1 MQKKI
6 ISIIS
11 IIILLGVVIIGF
23 WFYKKNGHSPFIFAK
38 VSKGTV
44 FQRVSETGEVEV
56 PKEKKLGF
64 KVSGKIAKIFV
75 KEGEKVRKGQK
86 LAELENKDLFLQLEE
101 AKAVLDLK
109 QANYEKLITGAK
121 KEEIKVKESSVLEAQ
136 TEFEKAQQNLK
147 DVLAENQQ
155 KLDSVYKKALCI
167 LDEAH
172 LAIYNSYNTIVELQN
187 EYFPP
192 SNGYSMQVI
201 EEKDKI
207 KNNLRRSGKLIE
219 KAKNSENYQDIDKA
233 LTQLK
238 EYLQDTNLSLTTVR
252 DIVNNNIYRDMVS
265 DTYKSSLDERKTSVV
280 SAFRKV
286 VDVIQEISKTKT
298 ENESK
303 ENNAKAEVS
312 RTKARLE
319 KAKDELSL
327 IKSKARKEDIDSA
340 LAEIRKA
347 KANISLIESKIED
360 TIIKS
365 EEEGVISEVLKE
377 EGEIVSPGEKV
388 FTFIPIAP
396 YQIKVDIYEEDIVK
410 VKPGQEVE
418 ISLTAFPDSP
428 LKGRVS
434 SISPAEKIIDGVVYY
449 EVTIEFVEKREGIK
463 PGMTA
468 DIVINTAK
476 KENVLVVPKEAVEE
490 IDSKKIVQVKKGD
503 KVLKQEIKTGLEGE
517 DFYEVISGLK
527 EGDEVVIGVKE
538 S

>member
-1 MQKKI
+1 MKKKI
-6 ISIIS
+6 ISVIS
-11 IIILLGVVIIGF
+11 IILLLGVAIGF
-23 WFYKKNGHSPFIFAK
+23 LLYKKNGQSPFIFAK

-75 KEGEKVRKGQK
+75 KEGEEVKKGQK

-121 KEEIKVKESSVLEAQ
+121 KEEIKVKEANVLEAQ

-155 KLDSVYKKALCI
+155 KLDTVYKKALCI

-172 LAIYNSYNTIVELQN
+172 LAIYNSYNTVVELQSD
-187 EYFPP
+187 YFPP

-207 KNNLRRSGKLIE
+207 KNNLKRGGKLIE
-219 KAKNSENYQDIDKA
+219 KAKNSESYQDIDKA
-233 LTQLK
+233 LSQLK
-238 EYLQDTNLSLTTVR
+238 KYLQDTNLSLTTVR

-280 SAFRKV
+280 GTFRKV
-286 VDVIQEISKTKT
+286 VDVIQEISNTKT
-298 ENESK
+298 ENKSK

-388 FTFIPIAP
+388 FTFIPTAP

-418 ISLTAFPDSP
+418 ISLTAFPNSP
-428 LKGRVS
+428 LKGKVS

-449 EVTIEFVEKREGIK
+449 EVTIEFIEKREGIK

-468 DIVINTAK
+468 DIIINTAK
-476 KENVLVVPKEAVEE
+476 KENVLIVPKEAVEE

-503 KVLKQEIKTGLEGE
+503 KILKQEIKTGLEGE
-517 DFYEVISGLK
+517 DYYEVISGLK

>member
-11 IIILLGVVIIGF
+11 IIILLGVVIGF
-23 WFYKKNGHSPFIFAK
+23 WLYKKNGQSPFIFAK

-75 KEGEKVRKGQK
+75 KEGEEVRKGQK

-207 KNNLRRSGKLIE
+207 KNNLRRGGKLIE
-219 KAKNSENYQDIDKA
+219 KAKNSESYQDIDKA

-327 IKSKARKEDIDSA
+327 IKSKARKEDIDS
-340 LAEIRKA
+340 
-347 KANISLIESKIED
+347 
-360 TIIKS
+360 
-365 EEEGVISEVLKE
+365 
-377 EGEIVSPGEKV
+377 
-388 FTFIPIAP
+388 
-396 YQIKVDIYEEDIVK
+396 
-410 VKPGQEVE
+410 
-418 ISLTAFPDSP
+418 
-428 LKGRVS
+428 
-434 SISPAEKIIDGVVYY
+434 
-449 EVTIEFVEKREGIK
+449 
-463 PGMTA
+463 
-468 DIVINTAK
+468 
-476 KENVLVVPKEAVEE
+476 
-490 IDSKKIVQVKKGD
+490 
-503 KVLKQEIKTGLEGE
+503 
-517 DFYEVISGLK
+517 
-527 EGDEVVIGVKE
+527 
-538 S
+538 